1 MNSYNENLNAVVVTS
16 LQSQALEEKA
26 IYSQLNASMFTL
38 YYAEGATISAEE
50 KLNAAKHEMKLKA
63 KVKTQ
68 AVNNTNLSNNL
79 LASANQTNQYFKQSI
94 NNMAVCASNVQIAA
108 SSIVRLASDIGSI
121 FSIVHAADRNS
132 DIFAD
137 TDKVRALIDNTA
149 YEAEVASKLAM
160 ETSMYTSEVSA
171 PTVFDKAKSVNSAI
185 NNLLNITAT
194 DFDTVSQTVNADN
207 ATLASVSAKEK
218 LAEGVLEDISVD
230 FKATR
235 EAYNSTN
242 EELNLN
248 LVVEK
253 ITDTSYIVSFKT
265 ITNPFDYLDI
275 IEDYHVIFVKENKK
289 SIFSLSNAETIRI
302 NNIQNQFIAVDEADG
317 NLMTGIIDFNN
328 FLVISNNSEYTK
340 VIDSDGDPIGFGTNY
355 VAFVLA
361 VYKDNYKREVN
372 DFTDFLSA
380 PSRKFT
386 LTNQLQA
393 VNGAKIKT
401 YEIGKVIDSH
411 EKPKIDVDLNAN
423 TIPVLMGEIAIIEQA
438 YDLSDY
444 ALKLN
449 FQTPVK
455 VANSPL
461 YKCMFLPANEKL
473 TKGLLT
479 RKRLLSIID
488 EANITVKSNE
498 RKIKDIDKTI
508 AGYEAEI
515 KEIKAKQ
522 AAVKHE
528 LHQLALQIDKLTA
541 ANPKPKSK
549 DEILLKKLL
558 VEQTKLTQNEADLV
572 FVHEETKTFQK
583 EAIDNKSKI
592 IATATDTY
600 DDGNLGFFFNLVL
613 AEQVSPSNYTTIY
626 ELLDV
631 RDIDDIANKKR
642 EKNWVAFIGPET
654 TDNFGNLLIEDN
666 AYYPVILTVSTDE
679 VNNPNNYTNAISSIK
694 VTDSFKYNVNNPKK

>member
-1 MNSYNENLNAVVVTS
+1 MTS

-50 KLNAAKHEMKLKA
+50 KLNAAKHEMKIKA

-68 AVNNTNLSNNL
+68 AVDNTNLSNNL
-79 LASANQTNQYFKQSI
+79 LASANQANQYFKQSI

-108 SSIVRLASDIGSI
+108 NSIVRLASDIGSI

-149 YEAEVASKLAM
+149 YEAEEASKLAM

-171 PTVFDKAKSVNSAI
+171 PTVFDKAKSVNTAI
-185 NNLLNITAT
+185 NNLLQITST

-207 ATLASVSAKEK
+207 VTLASASAKEK

-230 FKATR
+230 FKATT
-235 EAYNSTN
+235 EAYDSTN
-242 EELNLN
+242 EELNIN
-248 LVVEK
+248 LMVGQ
-253 ITDTSYIVSFKT
+253 ITDTSYIVSFKA
-265 ITNPFDYLDI
+265 ITNPFDYLEI

-302 NNIQNQFIAVDEADG
+302 NNIQNQFIKVDEADG
-317 NLMTGIIDFNN
+317 KLMTGIIDFNN
-328 FLVISNNSEYTK
+328 FLVISNVSEYTK
-340 VIDSDGDPIGFGTNY
+340 VIDSDGEPIKFGVNY

-361 VYKDNYKREVN
+361 VYKDGYKREVN
-372 DFTDFLSA
+372 DFSDFLSA

-393 VNGAKIKT
+393 VDGAKIKT
-401 YEIGKVIDSH
+401 YEIGKVADSH
-411 EKPKIDVDLNAN
+411 EKQKITVDVNAN
-423 TIPVLMGEIAIIEQA
+423 TIPVLMGEIDTIEQV

-444 ALKLN
+444 TRKLT
-449 FQTPVK
+449 FQTPIK
-455 VANSPL
+455 VENSPL
-461 YKCMFLPANEKL
+461 YKCLFLPATEKL

-488 EANITVKSNE
+488 EAKVTAKNNE
-498 RKIKDIDKTI
+498 RKIKDIELTI
-508 AGYEAEI
+508 SNYDAEI
-515 KEIKAKQ
+515 KDIKAQ
-522 AAVKHE
+522 QTTVKHE
-528 LHQLALQIDKLTA
+528 LHQLALQIDKLNG

-549 DEILLKKLL
+549 EETELKKLL
-558 VEQTKLTQNEADLV
+558 VQQTKLTQNEADLV
-572 FVHEETKTFQK
+572 FVLEETKSFQK
-583 EAIDNKSKI
+583 EAIENKTKI
-592 IATATDTY
+592 IAAVTDTY
-600 DDGNLGFFFNLVL
+600 DDGNLGFFFNLTL
-613 AEQVSPSNYTTIY
+613 AEQVSPSNYTTVY
-626 ELLDV
+626 ELLDIS
-631 RDIDDIANKKR
+631 DESDIANKKR
-642 EKNWVAFIGPET
+642 HKNWAAFIGPET

-666 AYYPVILTVSTDE
+666 AYYPVILTVSTDAI
-679 VNNPNNYTNAISSIK
+679 NNPNNYTNAISSIK
-694 VTDSFKYNVNNPKK
+694 VTDSFKYNGNNPKK